1 MFPPHLPI
9 DTMRVVSLNRERKSR
24 RSIDYTD
31 WRKKTLRP
39 DGAATMS
46 PSEQLRSIRRR
57 AAGIEEP
64 SSAGS
69 PPRMENIA
77 RIGRAIAEGRYH
89 VSAADLAKKL
99 IHHMLANRPSKL

>member
-1 MFPPHLPI
+1 
-9 DTMRVVSLNRERKSR
+9 MRIVSLNRVRKSR

-31 WRKKTLRP
+31 WRKKTPRP
-39 DGAATMS
+39 DGVATVS
-46 PSEQLRSIRRR
+46 PSEQLRTIRRR
-57 AAGIEEP
+57 AAGTAEP
-64 SSAGS
+64 SSADL